1 MHEKS
6 IVEMLDSVILF
17 AVLMKM
23 HREIVLFY

>member
-23 HREIVLFY
+23 HCEIVLFY